1 MRKYLRDIR
10 KKLRLSQQSVA
21 EKLGITSQYYSL
33 IENGDRQQK
42 MSIDFLVKL
51 SDIFQVPLA
60 ELIEM
65 ERRCTDGEGNDA
77 CGDGECVPGAVPEVR
92 RPAV

>member
-42 MSIDFLVKL
+42 MSIDFLVTDPCYIKSIHGMFGRNWFKWIESVL
-51 SDIFQVPLA
+51 RDNH
-60 ELIEM
+60 LI
-65 ERRCTDGEGNDA
+65 T
-77 CGDGECVPGAVPEVR
+77 
-92 RPAV
+92 